1 MKEQQK
7 EQALNKLEYF
17 FNENNSDFIQI
28 NNAIL
33 SAENKT
39 IKCLL
44 IVNALDMISQYYS
57 GELKNNRTSK
67 RLINLFMEFGDIS
80 AKNAEIL
87 FQFRNALCHHFGT
100 FSFNNIANKK
110 YRFKINSD
118 ENSLIIENDKLIEIS
133 EKLLEKLY
141 LKSITSIK
149 NKFVKDE
156 KHLTNFIKVYRFIHT
171 EK

>member
-1 MKEQQK
+1 MTEKQK
-7 EQALNKLEYF
+7 EQALNKLDYF
-17 FNENNSDFIQI
+17 FNDNYSDFIQI

-67 RLINLFMEFGDIS
+67 RLINLLMEFGDIS

-100 FSFNNIANKK
+100 FSFNYLANKK

-118 ENSLIIENDKLIEIS
+118 ENSLIIQNDKLIEIS

-141 LKSITSIK
+141 LKSITSIN

-156 KHLTNFIKVYRFIHT
+156 KLLTNFIKVYRFIHT
-171 EK
+171 